1 MSEQFIDENYESNS
15 KEIVKNILV
24 KIVENILS
32 VWWINSGGIS
42 KQITRGIPKES
53 IVEILKKNYQRF
65 PKKNCRKKPW
75 TVSLNVFPEE
85 FLEDFLGQFL
95 RQFWHFSSGNSSEP
109 HAFAFFKNPF
119 RGFFLNTLCNYWR
132 SSSLLIFSR
141 TFLAFYSGFSRK
153 KFTSEFIKKFS
164 ENN

>member
-53 IVEILKKNYQRF
+53 IVEILRKKYQRF
-65 PKKNCRKKPW
+65 PKKKCRKKPW

-85 FLEDFLGQFL
+85 FLEDFLWQFL

-119 RGFFLNTLCNYWR
+119 RGFFFKYPLQ
-132 SSSLLIFSR
+132 LLKKFFSVDFFKNFSGILFRIFSEEIYKWVHKEIFR
-141 TFLAFYSGFSRK
+141 
-153 KFTSEFIKKFS
+153 E
-164 ENN
+164 